1 MKRILLAMCLLS
13 VVGCAALE
21 DARKWAGEQLE
32 KAGKVI
38 EDLKETVVG
47 K

>member
-1 MKRILLAMCLLS
+1 MKRLLVAVCILSL
-13 VVGCAALE
+13 VGCAALE

-47 K
+47 Q